1 MVIKSNEDLL
11 KALENGHIDVDGM
24 SIEDLDETFEFL
36 NGQMMIIYDFILT
49 YNEYFN
55 RRHDYTG
62 NEQLTSLEAHLLTDI
77 CDYPKSTVTSLA
89 TAWNRSVSATSQT
102 IRKLIEKG
110 LVTRKNSEK
119 DKKIFH
125 LYATKRGKEIS
136 DNHKRYDVLDI
147 IKTVKTLKRNVTL
160 DEIETSMKVL
170 AEYTKLLHK

>member
-1 MVIKSNEDLL
+1 MVIKNNEDLL
-11 KALENGHIDVDGM
+11 KALESGHIDIDAM
-24 SIEDLDETFEFL
+24 SVEELNETFAFL

-62 NEQLTSLEAHLLTDI
+62 NEKLTSLEAHLLTDI
-77 CDYPKSTVTSLA
+77 CDYPNSTVTSLA
-89 TAWNRSVSATSQT
+89 NAWNRSVSATSQT

-110 LVTRKNSEK
+110 LITRKNSTK
-119 DKKIFH
+119 DKKVFYLIP
-125 LYATKRGKEIS
+125 TQRGLDITES
-136 DNHKRYDVLDI
+136 HKRYDVLDI
-147 IKTVKTLKRNVTL
+147 IKTVKTLRHTVSL